1 MFRVWFT
8 IITVSFVSIA
18 SSSNAS
24 SFLLGKRF
32 LDYGN
37 GAINLDKVLY
47 INPVVEYSVGLESDE
62 GDWFTNYVSRN
73 FQGIK
78 EIVSWLEHREN
89 QIFYVYKYS
98 AYIKLDDF
106 TLTIVPEKTYI
117 KLPVFTEYMQV
128 KETNPEA
135 LSILKAF
142 MVDVCLNVP
151 LDLKDLKG
159 ACADYEYGEEFF
171 QTVKDKYPEVTD
183 ANVLEVKLGL
193 ENGRDT
199 CNKIARNQLASAT
212 LPAV

>member
-18 SSSNAS
+18 SISNAS

-37 GAINLDKVLY
+37 GAINLDNVLY
-47 INPVVEYSVGLESDE
+47 VNPKVEYSAGFASDE
-62 GDWFTNYVSRN
+62 GDWFKTYRSSN

-78 EIVSWLEHREN
+78 DIITWFEYRDTEP
-89 QIFYVYKYS
+89 FYIYKTS
-98 AYIKLDDF
+98 ANIQFDDF

-117 KLPVFTEYMQV
+117 KLPVFTSYMQM
-128 KETNPEA
+128 KETNPA
-135 LSILKAF
+135 LHTTLQAF
-142 MVDVCLNVP
+142 MVDLCVNVE
-151 LDLKDLKG
+151 LGLKMV
-159 ACADYEYGEEFF
+159 CADYEYYDEEFF

-183 ANVLEVKLGL
+183 ANILEIKLGL

-199 CNKIARNQLASAT
+199 YNNVVK
-212 LPAV
+212 